1 MTNEREIESFLR
13 MAGRAAAMANATSDP
28 WLKAQWTEIAG
39 AYKDV
44 AQSRMQAP
52 APARLGAPGPVERG
66 KADG

>member
-1 MTNEREIESFLR
+1 MKDEQQIESFLR

-44 AQSRMQAP
+44 AQGYTRKTVS
-52 APARLGAPGPVERG
+52 GRG
-66 KADG
+66 DAGGKGDG